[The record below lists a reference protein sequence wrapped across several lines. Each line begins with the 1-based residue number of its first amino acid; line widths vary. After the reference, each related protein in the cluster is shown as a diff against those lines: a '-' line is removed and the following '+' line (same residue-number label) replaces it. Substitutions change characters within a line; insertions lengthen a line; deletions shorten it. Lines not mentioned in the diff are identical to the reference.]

1 MKIVI
6 GITGASGA
14 IYAQRMLEKLQ
25 NLESPKDVAVI
36 FSEKAKQVW
45 EFELGN
51 KDYLK
56 ISFPIFETHDFF
68 AAPASGSARFESM
81 IVCPCSMGSLA
92 RIANGISDELIT
104 RSADVMLKEKRRLI
118 LVTREAPLS
127 LIHIRN
133 MKLVTEAG
141 AIVLPAS
148 PSFYSKPKSITELI
162 DTVIDRALQLAGF
175 DTSSFQ
181 WGEK

>member
-1 MKIVI
+1 
-6 GITGASGA
+6 
-14 IYAQRMLEKLQ
+14 
-25 NLESPKDVAVI
+25 
-36 FSEKAKQVW
+36 
-45 EFELGN
+45 
-51 KDYLK
+51 
-56 ISFPIFETHDFF
+56 
-68 AAPASGSARFESM
+68 
-81 IVCPCSMGSLA
+81 
-92 RIANGISDELIT
+92 
-104 RSADVMLKEKRRLI
+104 LKEKRRLI